1 MYYLKRNDEQFS
13 LQLDNF
19 ANKIGNYAELF
30 SILPAEV
37 SSIQADNVF
46 FAWTIQIV
54 KRYDETKK
62 GWTSFKNGLRFGLN
76 HIDADPIPDAVIT
89 SPVPD
94 EVEAGIQFR
103 FTTLVNRI
111 KAHQNYSVSIGLIL
125 GIEEQNFNRLPLE
138 NVQPILKAVMRG
150 GLVNLDWKKG
160 GYDGI
165 VIEKDSGAGFVVFDK
180 DMRPNFIDPT
190 PIPPASQSTVWRY
203 RAMYLYN
210 DGRVGNW
217 SDIVSITVGD

>member
-46 FAWTIQIV
+46 FAWTIQVV

-76 HIDADPIPDAVIT
+76 HINADPIPDSVIT

-125 GIEEQNFNRLPLE
+125 GIEEQNSNRLPLE

-150 GLVNLDWKKG
+150 GIVNLDWKK
-160 GYDGI
+160 
-165 VIEKDSGAGFVVFDK
+165 
-180 DMRPNFIDPT
+180 
-190 PIPPASQSTVWRY
+190 
-203 RAMYLYN
+203 
-210 DGRVGNW
+210 
-217 SDIVSITVGD
+217 